1 VTESVEQIDDEL
13 WAISLT
19 RPQAWPESLQD
30 PNRVYIIGGDNPA
43 MINAGHPSQHE
54 EVVAGIEAIDDPR
67 VEPERILRVVHTSWS
82 IDVLGGAVN
91 FPDADHFVSSPD
103 MIRPSRYEALI
114 EERRQAYRQL
124 AEAAADQQP
133 NADMEAVEAFVESY
147 WPKMPESLPIIP
159 IRNGQT
165 VRAGAAELEIMG
177 AEGPG
182 PGNVA
187 LLERGRDWL
196 FCGDMTTSGLPY
208 QMRDLRSYMVA
219 LERLLDLEIG
229 WLLPNRDRPRK
240 RGDWAI
246 RSAITFINNFMSN
259 APSAMFEEPTLLEF
273 VERDLGYRPDDFV
286 DLVWKASLYRELMD
300 ELVRSKMIESEGSGI
315 ERVYGVNIDDPRG
328 EIRDYGR
335 TQPEP

>member
-1 VTESVEQIDDEL
+1 MTDSVEQIDDDL
-13 WAISLT
+13 WAIELT
-19 RPQAWPESLQD
+19 RRDAWPESLSD
-30 PNRVYIIGGDNPA
+30 PNRVYIVGGDNPA
-43 MINAGHPSQHE
+43 MINAGHPSQGDE
-54 EVVAGIEAIDDPR
+54 LVEAIETIDDPR
-67 VEPERILRVVHTSWS
+67 VEPARILRVVHTSWS

-114 EERRQAYRQL
+114 AERRDGFRQL
-124 AEAAADQQP
+124 AEGAADQEP
-133 NADMEAVEAFVESY
+133 NGDMDAIDDFIDTY
-147 WPKMPESLPIIP
+147 WPEMPQSLPIIP

-165 VRAGAAELEIMG
+165 VRAGSAELEVMG

-187 LLERGRDWL
+187 LLERERDWL

-208 QMRDLRSYMVA
+208 QLRDLRSYMVA
-219 LERLLDLEIG
+219 LERLLDLDIG
-229 WLLPNRDRPRK
+229 WLLPNRDRPKR

-259 APSAMFEEPTLLEF
+259 APSAMFEKPTLLEF

-286 DLVWKASLYRELMD
+286 ELVWKASLYREMMD

-328 EIRDYGR
+328 EIRDHGR
-335 TQPEP
+335 TQPEQ